1 MCSYED
7 RIRAVK
13 LYLKLGK
20 RTGATILQLE
30 YPTKNALKS
39 WHREDEQC
47 DDLPMGYVRLKL
59 KCLDKQKKVAARHYL
74 NHDRCLAGTLKA
86 LGCCHA
92 LENKTIHKILK
103 SAFHAEDLRLRTAQ
117 RLTNLTALFCILSWR
132 IFWLT
137 MLNRAAPAAPAT
149 LAFTP
154 VEVDLLNKLAPTG
167 EHQDRNRPTPSS
179 GAVWRV

>member
-1 MCSYED
+1 M
-7 RIRAVK
+7 RWKI
-13 LYLKLGK
+13 
-20 RTGATILQLE
+20 
-30 YPTKNALKS
+30 
-39 WHREDEQC
+39 
-47 DDLPMGYVRLKL
+47 
-59 KCLDKQKKVAARHYL
+59 
-74 NHDRCLAGTLKA
+74 
-86 LGCCHA
+86 
-92 LENKTIHKILK
+92 KTFHKILK
-103 SAFHAEDLRLRTAQ
+103 SGCHAEDSRLRTAQ

-149 LAFTP
+149 LAITP